1 MPRNA
6 ELVVIIRTEE
16 GEKDEVEVWRF
27 ERDIKLEDVTGLV
40 RWFKALLSSWF
51 WS

>member
-1 MPRNA
+1 MARNA

-16 GEKDEVEVWRF
+16 DEKDEVEVWRF
-27 ERDIKLEDVTGLV
+27 ERDIKLEDAAGLV
-40 RWFKALLSSWF
+40 RWFKGLLSSWF